1 MLEPDRMA
9 RESVRNQVLEYTEQ
23 FLENIDHANA
33 WNESESKGIGIYDDP
48 IKEDPASISELLA
61 SVKENIDTPHL
72 NAASG
77 GHLAYVPGGGIYYSS
92 LGDYMV
98 AVSNKYAGCPRHQR
112 SRL

>member
-9 RESVRNQVLEYTEQ
+9 RENVRNQVLEYTEQ

-48 IKEDPASISELLA
+48 IEEDPASISELLA